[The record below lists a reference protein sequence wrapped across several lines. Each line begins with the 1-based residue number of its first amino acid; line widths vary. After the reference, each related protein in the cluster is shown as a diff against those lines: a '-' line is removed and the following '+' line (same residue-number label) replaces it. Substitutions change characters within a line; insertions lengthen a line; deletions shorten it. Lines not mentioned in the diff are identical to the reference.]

1 VNCLSNVD
9 NLGKT
14 VDKLEKTETV
24 DKLQIMVDNDQKTVD
39 KPQIINY
46 YLTPTLS
53 LGNALTVYAN
63 VSLIFCKL
71 SSFTRQ
77 LLQILQF

>member
-14 VDKLEKTETV
+14 VDKLEKTV

-39 KPQIINY
+39 NPQIINY

-53 LGNALTVYAN
+53 LGNALTVFAN
-63 VSLIFCKL
+63 VSLTFCKL
-71 SSFTRQ
+71 SSFT
-77 LLQILQF
+77 